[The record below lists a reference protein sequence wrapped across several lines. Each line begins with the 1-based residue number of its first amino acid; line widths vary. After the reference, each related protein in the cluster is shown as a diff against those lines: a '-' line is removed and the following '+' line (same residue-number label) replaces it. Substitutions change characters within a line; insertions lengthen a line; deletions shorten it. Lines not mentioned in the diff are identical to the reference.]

1 MIKVM
6 SNIIGKILSMILI
19 KVIIITIIILFF
31 VTLLSNFIQIPF
43 LRLCFNV
50 LRLVV
55 LWIFPEISFP
65 NAGPMKDKP
74 L

>member
-6 SNIIGKILSMILI
+6 SNIIGIILSMILI

-43 LRLCFNV
+43 FKVMFQCVEASRSLD
-50 LRLVV
+50 
-55 LWIFPEISFP
+55 FPRNFIP
-65 NAGPMKDKP
+65 
-74 L
+74 